1 MPKIKKGRDKMEFL
15 KALFEAGALTW
26 EQFSDAVQKAGFKV
40 VNAAG
45 GAYVPKA
52 DVDAKQQE
60 LDTANN
66 TIKGL
71 RETAKAWDGKDPKKL
86 EDDLK
91 DLQTKYD
98 TDTANIR
105 KAAAIDLALTR
116 ARARDP
122 QLTRA
127 ALNMDEI
134 KIDKDGKVTGLDA
147 QVEGL
152 KKDKAWLFE
161 DDSAAGQQNDADS
174 GKGAAGANSG
184 KSAAGGSAYTPA
196 AGGKPNTAVD
206 LGSAIAEHYNV

>member
-1 MPKIKKGRDKMEFL
+1 MEFL

-26 EQFSDAVQKAGFKV
+26 EQFSEAVKKAGFEV

-52 DVDAKQQE
+52 DLDAKQQE
-60 LDTANN
+60 LDTANT

-161 DDSAAGQQNDADS
+161 DDPAAGQPGGEGN
-174 GKGAAGANSG
+174 GKGAADG
-184 KSAAGGSAYTPA
+184 KPSGGSAYTPA

-206 LGSAIAEHYNV
+206 LGSAIAEHYNA

>member
-1 MPKIKKGRDKMEFL
+1 MPKIKKGRDKMDFL

-26 EQFSDAVQKAGFKV
+26 EQFSDAVKKAGFEV

-52 DVDAKQQE
+52 DLDAKQQE
-60 LDTANN
+60 LDTANT

-105 KAAAIDLALTR
+105 KAAAIDLALTC

-147 QVEGL
+147 QVESL

-161 DDSAAGQQNDADS
+161 DDPAAGQQDGANS
-174 GKGAAGANSG
+174 GKSAAGANSG

-206 LGSAIAEHYNV
+206 LGSAIAEHYNS

>member
-1 MPKIKKGRDKMEFL
+1 MPKIEKGRDKMEFL

-26 EQFSDAVQKAGFKV
+26 EQFSEAVQKAGFEV

-52 DVDAKQQE
+52 DLDAKQQE

-161 DDSAAGQQNDADS
+161 DDPAAGQPSGEGN
-174 GKGAAGANSG
+174 GKGASG
-184 KSAAGGSAYTPA
+184 GKPSGGSGYTPTG
-196 AGGKPNTAVD
+196 GGKPNAAVD
-206 LGSAIAEHYNV
+206 LRSAIAEHYNA

>member
-1 MPKIKKGRDKMEFL
+1 MDFL
-15 KALFEAGALTW
+15 KTLFEAGALTW
-26 EQFSDAVQKAGFKV
+26 EQFSEAAKKAGFEV

-52 DVDAKQQE
+52 DLDTKQRE
-60 LDTANN
+60 LDTANT
-66 TIKGL
+66 TIRDL

-91 DLQTKYD
+91 TLQTKYD
-98 TDTANIR
+98 TDTANIKR
-105 KAAAIDLALTR
+105 DAAIDLALVK
-116 ARARDP
+116 AHARDP

-134 KIDKDGKVTGLDA
+134 KLDKDGKVAGLDA

-161 DDSAAGQQNDADS
+161 EDGAGQS
-174 GKGAAGANSG
+174 GKQGDKGGNPNGGQGGGYNPQSG
-184 KSAAGGSAYTPA
+184 GN
-196 AGGKPNTAVD
+196 PNTVND
-206 LGSAIAEHYNV
+206 LGSALAEVYNTNG

>member
-1 MPKIKKGRDKMEFL
+1 MPKIKKGRDKMDFL
-15 KALFEAGALTW
+15 KSLFEAGALTW
-26 EQFSDAVQKAGFKV
+26 EQFSDAVKKAGFEV

-52 DVDAKQQE
+52 DLDAKQQE

-161 DDSAAGQQNDADS
+161 DDPAAGQQDGANS
-174 GKGAAGANSG
+174 GKSAAGANSG

-206 LGSAIAEHYNV
+206 LGSAIAEHYNS

>member
-1 MPKIKKGRDKMEFL
+1 MEFL
-15 KALFEAGALTW
+15 KALFAAGALTW
-26 EQFSDAVQKAGFKV
+26 EQFSEAVKKAGFEV

-147 QVEGL
+147 QVESL

-161 DDSAAGQQNDADS
+161 DDAAAGQQDGADS
-174 GKGAAGANSG
+174 GKGAAGG
-184 KSAAGGSAYTPA
+184 KLSGGSGYTPTG
-196 AGGKPNTAVD
+196 GGKPNAAVD
-206 LGSAIAEHYNV
+206 LRSAIAEHYNA

>member
-1 MPKIKKGRDKMEFL
+1 MPKIEKGRDKMEFL

-26 EQFSDAVQKAGFKV
+26 EQFSEAVKKAGFEV

-52 DVDAKQQE
+52 DLDAKQQE
-60 LDTANN
+60 LDTANT
-66 TIKGL
+66 TIKDL
-71 RETAKAWDGKDPKKL
+71 REAAKAWDGKDPKKL

-134 KIDKDGKVTGLDA
+134 KIAGDGKVTGLDA

-161 DDSAAGQQNDADS
+161 DDPAAGQQGGADS
-174 GKGAAGANSG
+174 GKGAAGG
-184 KSAAGGSAYTPA
+184 KQSGGSAYTPA

-206 LGSAIAEHYNV
+206 LGSAIAEHYNS

>member
-1 MPKIKKGRDKMEFL
+1 MEFL

-26 EQFSDAVQKAGFKV
+26 EQFSEAAKKAGFEV

-52 DVDAKQQE
+52 DLDAKQQE
-60 LDTANN
+60 LDTANT

-161 DDSAAGQQNDADS
+161 DDAAAGQPS
-174 GKGAAGANSG
+174 GEGSG
-184 KSAAGGSAYTPA
+184 KSASGGKPSGGSGYTPTG
-196 AGGKPNTAVD
+196 GGKPNAAVD
-206 LGSAIAEHYNV
+206 LRSAIAEHYNA

>member
-1 MPKIKKGRDKMEFL
+1 MDFL
-15 KALFEAGALTW
+15 KTLFEKGALTW
-26 EQFSDAVQKAGFKV
+26 EQFSEAVQKAGFEV

-45 GAYVPKA
+45 GAYVPGA
-52 DVDAKQQE
+52 DLAAKQRE
-60 LDTANN
+60 LDTANT
-66 TIKGL
+66 TIKDL
-71 RETAKAWDGKDPKKL
+71 REAAKAWDGKDPQKL
-86 EDDLK
+86 EDDLRA
-91 DLQTKYD
+91 LQTKYD
-98 TDTANIR
+98 TDTTNIR

-134 KIDKDGKVTGLDA
+134 KIAGDGKVTGLDA

-161 DDSAAGQQNDADS
+161 DDAAAGQQNGADS
-174 GKGAAGANSG
+174 GKGAAGG
-184 KSAAGGSAYTPA
+184 KPSGGSAYTPA

-206 LGSAIAEHYNV
+206 LGSAIAEHYNF

>member
-1 MPKIKKGRDKMEFL
+1 MLKIEKGRDKMDFL

-26 EQFSDAVQKAGFKV
+26 EQFSEAVKKAGFEV

-52 DVDAKQQE
+52 DLDAKQQE
-60 LDTANN
+60 LDTANT
-66 TIKGL
+66 TIKDL

-86 EDDLK
+86 ENDLK

-161 DDSAAGQQNDADS
+161 DDPAAGQPGGEGN
-174 GKGAAGANSG
+174 GKGAADG
-184 KSAAGGSAYTPA
+184 KPSGGSAYTPA

-206 LGSAIAEHYNV
+206 LGNAIAEHYNV

>member
-1 MPKIKKGRDKMEFL
+1 MDFL

-26 EQFSDAVQKAGFKV
+26 EQFSDAVKKAGFEV

-52 DVDAKQQE
+52 DLDAKQQE

-66 TIKGL
+66 TIKDL

-91 DLQTKYD
+91 DLQVKYD

-147 QVEGL
+147 QVESL

-161 DDSAAGQQNDADS
+161 DNAAAGQQDGADS
-174 GKGAAGANSG
+174 GKGAAGG
-184 KSAAGGSAYTPA
+184 KLSGGSAYTPA

-206 LGSAIAEHYNV
+206 LGSAIAEHYNS

>member
-1 MPKIKKGRDKMEFL
+1 MPKIEKGRDKMEFL

-26 EQFSDAVQKAGFKV
+26 EQFSEAVKKAGFEV

-52 DVDAKQQE
+52 DLDAKQQE
-60 LDTANN
+60 LDTANT

-116 ARARDP
+116 ACARDP

-161 DDSAAGQQNDADS
+161 DDPAAGQQD
-174 GKGAAGANSG
+174 GANSG

-206 LGSAIAEHYNV
+206 LGSAIAEHYNSQIMKGR

>member
-1 MPKIKKGRDKMEFL
+1 MEFL

-26 EQFSDAVQKAGFKV
+26 EQFERSAKDAKLDI

-45 GAYVPKA
+45 GAYVPGA
-52 DVDAKQQE
+52 DLAAKQRE
-60 LDTANN
+60 LDTANT
-66 TIKGL
+66 TIKDL
-71 RETAKAWDGKDPKKL
+71 REAAKAWDGKDPKKL

-134 KIDKDGKVTGLDA
+134 KIAGDGKVTGLDA

-161 DDSAAGQQNDADS
+161 DDPAAGQQGGADS
-174 GKGAAGANSG
+174 GKGAAGG
-184 KSAAGGSAYTPA
+184 KQSGGSAYTPA

-206 LGSAIAEHYNV
+206 LGSAIAEHYNS

>member
-1 MPKIKKGRDKMEFL
+1 MDFL
-15 KALFEAGALTW
+15 KTLFEKGALTW
-26 EQFSDAVQKAGFKV
+26 EQFSEAVQKAGFEV

-45 GAYVPKA
+45 GAYVPGA
-52 DVDAKQQE
+52 DLAAKQRE
-60 LDTANN
+60 LDTANT
-66 TIKGL
+66 TIKDL
-71 RETAKAWDGKDPKKL
+71 REAAKAWDGKDPQKL
-86 EDDLK
+86 EDDLRA
-91 DLQTKYD
+91 LQTKYD

-134 KIDKDGKVTGLDA
+134 KIAGDGKVTGLDA

-161 DDSAAGQQNDADS
+161 DDAAAGQQGGADS
-174 GKGAAGANSG
+174 GKGAAGG
-184 KSAAGGSAYTPA
+184 KPSGGSAYTPA

-206 LGSAIAEHYNV
+206 LGSAIAEHYNS

>member
-1 MPKIKKGRDKMEFL
+1 MPKIKKGRDKMDFL

-26 EQFSDAVQKAGFKV
+26 EQFSEAVKKAGFEV

-52 DVDAKQQE
+52 DLDAKQQE

-71 RETAKAWDGKDPKKL
+71 RETAQAWDGKDPKKL
-86 EDDLK
+86 ENDLK

-161 DDSAAGQQNDADS
+161 DDPTAGQPSGEGN
-174 GKGAAGANSG
+174 GKGAADG
-184 KSAAGGSAYTPA
+184 KPSGGSAYTPA

>member
-1 MPKIKKGRDKMEFL
+1 MRKIKKGRDNMDFL
-15 KALFEAGALTW
+15 KTLFEAGALTW
-26 EQFSDAVQKAGFKV
+26 EQFSEAAKKAGFEV

-52 DVDAKQQE
+52 DLDAKQQE
-60 LDTANN
+60 LDTANT

-161 DDSAAGQQNDADS
+161 DDSAAGQPSSEGN
-174 GKGAAGANSG
+174 GKGASG
-184 KSAAGGSAYTPA
+184 GKPSGGSAYTPA

-206 LGSAIAEHYNV
+206 LGSAIAEHYNA